1 MRSRA
6 QVLPLTILNME
17 EKSHAREREIYRIT
31 LWGSA
36 VNLFLLVCKFVA
48 GIVGGSAAMVAD
60 AVHSLSDFVTDVVVI
75 WLVRLSGRPCDVHHE
90 YGHGKY
96 ETLATAAIGL
106 LLAAVGLGVLWNGG
120 AAVFGYLR
128 GETLPQPGWIAL
140 GAAVLSLLL
149 KEGLFRWT
157 VRKGR
162 QLSSPAVVANAWHH
176 RSDAL
181 SSIGTTVGIGGAVL
195 LGEGWRVL
203 DPLAA
208 VVVSFF
214 ILKVSVSLFVPSM
227 EELLERSL
235 PEAEE
240 EKIRQTILAH
250 PGCYDPHNLR
260 TRRIGTYAAIDV
272 HFRMKGSTTIDEA
285 HQATRDI
292 EDRLREEFGQET
304 FITTHVEPLK

>member
-1 MRSRA
+1 MVHFSVSVGVCGPLSPFTNVGRVRS
-6 QVLPLTILNME
+6 
-17 EKSHAREREIYRIT
+17 S
-31 LWGSA
+31 S
-36 VNLFLLVCKFVA
+36 
-48 GIVGGSAAMVAD
+48 
-60 AVHSLSDFVTDVVVI
+60 
-75 WLVRLSGRPCDVHHE
+75 RLSSSSDDDGC
-90 YGHGKY
+90 
-96 ETLATAAIGL
+96 GL
-106 LLAAVGLGVLWNGG
+106 L
-120 AAVFGYLR
+120 
-128 GETLPQPGWIAL
+128 
-140 GAAVLSLLL
+140 
-149 KEGLFRWT
+149 
-157 VRKGR
+157 
-162 QLSSPAVVANAWHH
+162 
-176 RSDAL
+176 
-181 SSIGTTVGIGGAVL
+181 GIGGAVL

-250 PGCYDPHNLR
+250 PGCHDPHNLR